1 MGREFRDDCG
11 FIINV
16 IAKKFTIWGPN
27 NQDPLGFYDNSSES
41 KIKNQNIKRGQLTIH
56 HFFLKV
62 IISGYKHLKK
72 QIKFDRHY

>member
-41 KIKNQNIKRGQLTIH
+41 KIKNQNIKRGQLT
-56 HFFLKV
+56 
-62 IISGYKHLKK
+62 
-72 QIKFDRHY
+72 DRPRTIEATQEMAILS

>member
-16 IAKKFTIWGPN
+16 IAKKFTNWGPN

-41 KIKNQNIKRGQLTIH
+41 KIKNQNIKRGQLT
-56 HFFLKV
+56 
-62 IISGYKHLKK
+62 
-72 QIKFDRHY
+72 DRPRTIEATQEMAILS